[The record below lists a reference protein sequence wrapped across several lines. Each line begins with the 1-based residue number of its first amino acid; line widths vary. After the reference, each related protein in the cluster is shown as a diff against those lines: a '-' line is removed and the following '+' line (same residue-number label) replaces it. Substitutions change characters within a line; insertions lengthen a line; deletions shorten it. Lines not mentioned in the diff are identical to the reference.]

1 MLVCVGGMVVVRSA
15 EEGREAGQGKD
26 PPAPPKPLKR
36 AAFPSHPDAPPQ
48 ARLRWLEVAL
58 LVSVGAVLWLCGVE
72 GALRCVWMKNK
83 GGHVTTKQNDEWL
96 VAHEDIRARG
106 LLATQNK
113 SRLRPPPSQSR
124 KRQGCEFVVVAR
136 VWPQASRCKGK
147 QHKRRARATNPS
159 KWCRSPPPA
168 RHHHPHDVAEAG
180 RTQGA
185 VWRRGRPRSGVSCVC
200 MCV

>member
-1 MLVCVGGMVVVRSA
+1 MVVVRSA

-83 GGHVTTKQNDEWL
+83 GGHVTTKQAE
-96 VAHEDIRARG
+96 RRMARG
-106 LLATQNK
+106 PRRHKGARAAGHSKQEPLAPTPEPK
-113 SRLRPPPSQSR
+113 
-124 KRQGCEFVVVAR
+124 
-136 VWPQASRCKGK
+136 PQA
-147 QHKRRARATNPS
+147 
-159 KWCRSPPPA
+159 
-168 RHHHPHDVAEAG
+168 
-180 RTQGA
+180 
-185 VWRRGRPRSGVSCVC
+185 PRV
-200 MCV
+200 